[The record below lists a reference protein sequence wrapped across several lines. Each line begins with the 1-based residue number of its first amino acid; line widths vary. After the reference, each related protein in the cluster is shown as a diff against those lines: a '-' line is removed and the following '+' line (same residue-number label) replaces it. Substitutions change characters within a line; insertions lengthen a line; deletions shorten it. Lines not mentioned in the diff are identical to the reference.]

1 MGNIVSRH
9 GQAEATKRTI
19 LTEETQVLVKP
30 MLTTAQTNFK
40 DGNAGYREC
49 FY

>member
-9 GQAEATKRTI
+9 GPAEATK

-40 DGNAGYREC
+40 DGNAGYKEC